1 MDIVDRL
8 ENISD
13 DVNWCKE
20 LLSLIQ
26 EEGYSIS
33 DELNSQISNALDTY
47 DNEVSDPLNV
57 SDAKISLNT
66 KLHELAVN
74 VAIELFNSDFV
85 RAEQMCSQIEESLI
99 GYDKNWFNN
108 IGEINIIESKLYTQ
122 YRKIE
127 SFTNGEHN
135 DKFVQLKEKYDRH
148 KKRVAT
154 IKIDLAN
161 EYNIRVEFINR
172 AIANG
177 ILNVEPFSKIDVVN
191 IKYNTQYSYFKSFN
205 NSNVDDVY
213 TRLMNINVALYT
225 DKKIV
230 DLYAKVESLI
240 EWRKRHTRDLSEDD
254 KDYMKSRVAIINKL
268 LEDNSHSFTGE
279 IKNKYDAIATEVATF
294 NQNQD
299 NENNDNET
307 ELDVA
312 SIEERMKQIE
322 NKYISTLYK
331 SDLESFADELASLK
345 EKVEKLFSAGK
356 IDFNKKDSL
365 TSKIDKL
372 ISDIEQLI
380 LDDLFSSYDESDNK
394 SKSLDDIF
402 KKLEVEISV
411 LEQLLEKY
419 KNKKVILRSKIKTII
434 KRRIKKSKKIL
445 EFLDEKLEIEKNNKS
460 ITEEYYNAKKTKK
473 EELDRRLN
481 DVSSKYK
488 TKCPLKVIRRKSAK
502 NWFKKHKKWPLY
514 VAGIASL
521 ALLFQPVIL
530 PVIIYENTILA
541 HGLPFLKPIL
551 TGINGFISNFTSG
564 KIVYD
569 SAGVL
574 VSLLQS
580 IAICGVNATIA
591 CQLIKD
597 VKRVTEKGKNSELV
611 RKLKMKKNKLEML
624 YYRKMGEFG
633 DKLYRAGKN
642 IRNNVRRK
650 I

>member
-1 MDIVDRL
+1 MYLGDRL
-8 ENISD
+8 NNISD

-33 DELNSQISNALDTY
+33 DELESQISNALDTY
-47 DNEVSDPLNV
+47 DNEVSDPSNV

-74 VAIELFNSDFV
+74 VAIEFFNSDFE

-99 GYDKNWFNN
+99 GYDNNWFNN
-108 IGEINIIESKLYTQ
+108 IGETNIIESKLYTQ

-135 DKFVQLKEKYDRH
+135 DIFVQLREKYNRH

-161 EYNIRVEFINR
+161 EYNTRVEFINR

-177 ILNVEPFSKIDVVN
+177 ALNVEPFSKIDVSN
-191 IKYNTQYSYFKSFN
+191 IRYNTQYSYFKKFN

-213 TRLMNINVALYT
+213 TQIMSINTFYT

-279 IKNKYDAIATEVATF
+279 RKNQYDAIATEVATF

-299 NENNDNET
+299 NET

-312 SIEERMKQIE
+312 SIEKRIKQIE

-331 SDLESFADELASLK
+331 SNLESFADELASLK
-345 EKVEKLFSAGK
+345 EKVEKLFSDGK

-380 LDDLFSSYDESDNK
+380 IDNLFSSYDESDNK

-419 KNKKVILRSKIKTII
+419 KNKKIILRSKIKTII
-434 KRRIKKSKKIL
+434 KRRIKKSKKML
-445 EFLDEKLEIEKNNKS
+445 EFLDEKLETEKNNNN
-460 ITEEYYNAKKTKK
+460 ITEEYYNEKKTKK

-488 TKCPLKVIRRKSAK
+488 AKCPLKVIRRKSAK

-580 IAICGVNATIA
+580 IAICGVNVTIA
-591 CQLIKD
+591 RQLIKD

-624 YYRKMGEFG
+624 YYCKMGEFG

>member
-1 MDIVDRL
+1 MDLVERL
-8 ENISD
+8 NNISD

-33 DELNSQISNALDTY
+33 NELESQISNALDTY

-66 KLHELAVN
+66 KLHELAVD
-74 VAIELFNSDFV
+74 VAIEFFNFDFE
-85 RAEQMCSQIEESLI
+85 RAEQMCRQIEESLI

-108 IGEINIIESKLYTQ
+108 IGETNIIESKLYTQ

-135 DKFVQLKEKYDRH
+135 DKFVQLKEKYDGH

-161 EYNIRVEFINR
+161 EYNNRVEFINR

-177 ILNVEPFSKIDVVN
+177 ILNVEPFSKIDVNN

-213 TRLMNINVALYT
+213 TRLMNINAALYT

-240 EWRKRHTRDLSEDD
+240 EWRKRHTGDLSKDD

-268 LEDNSHSFTGE
+268 LKDNSHSFTEE
-279 IKNKYDAIATEVATF
+279 IKNQYDAIATEAATF
-294 NQNQD
+294 NQHQD

-312 SIEERMKQIE
+312 SIEKRIKQIE

-331 SDLESFADELASLK
+331 SNLESFADELASLK
-345 EKVEKLFSAGK
+345 EKVEKLFSDGK
-356 IDFNKKDSL
+356 IDSNKKDSL
-365 TSKIDKL
+365 TSRIDKL

-380 LDDLFSSYDESDNK
+380 IDNLFSSYDESDNK
-394 SKSLDDIF
+394 SESLDKIF
-402 KKLEVEISV
+402 TKLEVEISA

-434 KRRIKKSKKIL
+434 KRRIKKSKKML
-445 EFLDEKLEIEKNNKS
+445 EFLDEKLETEKNNNS
-460 ITEEYYNAKKTKK
+460 ITEEYYNEKKTKK
-473 EELDRRLN
+473 EELDSRLN
-481 DVSSKYK
+481 EVSSKYK
-488 TKCPLKVIRRKSAK
+488 AKCPLKVIRRKSAK

-521 ALLFQPVIL
+521 ALLFQPVLL

-541 HGLPFLKPIL
+541 HGLTFLKPML

-591 CQLIKD
+591 RELIKD
-597 VKRVTEKGKNSELV
+597 VKRVAEKGKNSELV
-611 RKLKMKKNKLEML
+611 RKLKMKKNKLEVL
-624 YYRKMGEFG
+624 YYRKKREFG
-633 DKLYRAGKN
+633 DKLYHAGEN